1 MSINKITFTDNYS
14 LRDQIKAEVKKGT
27 PIMEIVDEMADATS
41 DLLEDVFKEI
51 EQEAKADKKIKEIAA
66 VADAKESFV
75 DAYFDYLD
83 ALGVGSPS
91 DRNDKE
97 FRQKFIDTLDEVEK
111 LFSLMSPTPDATE
124 QEEVKKEKELYS
136 LSDLSFDATEQEEE
150 KKEKKPTP
158 HERWESMKAAKADK
172 GTPSAKEEPREKEYK
187 KYCCGNHDSDL
198 DALLSLL
205 KSLD

>member
-1 MSINKITFTDNYS
+1 MSNKITFTDNYS

-41 DLLEDVFKEI
+41 DLLEGIFKEI
-51 EQEAKADKKIKEIAA
+51 ELEAKADEKVKEIKA

-83 ALGVGSPS
+83 ALGVGNPS

-111 LFSLMSPTPDATE
+111 LFSLMNPPSDAAE
-124 QEEVKKEKELYS
+124 QEEVKKEKTLYS
-136 LSDLSFDATEQEEE
+136 LSDLSFDATEQEEA
-150 KKEKKPTP
+150 KKEKKSTP
-158 HERWESMKAAKADK
+158 HEKWKSMKAANADK
-172 GTPSAKEEPREKEYK
+172 GTPSAKEEHRKEVYK

-198 DALLSLL
+198 DTLLSLL

>member
-1 MSINKITFTDNYS
+1 MSNKITFTDNYS

-41 DLLEDVFKEI
+41 DLLEGIFKEI
-51 EQEAKADKKIKEIAA
+51 ELEAKADEKVKEIKA

-83 ALGVGSPS
+83 ALGVGNPS

-111 LFSLMSPTPDATE
+111 LFSLMNPPSDATE
-124 QEEVKKEKELYS
+124 QEEVKKEKTLYS
-136 LSDLSFDATEQEEE
+136 LSDLSFDATEQEEV

-158 HERWESMKAAKADK
+158 HERWAAKADK
-172 GTPSAKEEPREKEYK
+172 DTPSTKEEHRKKVYK
-187 KYCCGNHDSDL
+187 KYCGGSHDSDL
-198 DALLSLL
+198 DTLYSLL

>member
-1 MSINKITFTDNYS
+1 MSNKITFTDNYS

-41 DLLEDVFKEI
+41 NLLEDIFKEI
-51 EQEAKADKKIKEIAA
+51 ELEAKADEKVKKIAA
-66 VADAKESFV
+66 AADAKESFV

-111 LFSLMSPTPDATE
+111 LFSLMNPPSDAAE
-124 QEEVKKEKELYS
+124 QEK
-136 LSDLSFDATEQEEE
+136 A
-150 KKEKKPTP
+150 KKEKKLTP
-158 HERWESMKAAKADK
+158 HERWAAKADK
-172 GTPSAKEEPREKEYK
+172 GTPSEKEEHRKKVYK
-187 KYCCGNHDSDL
+187 KYCGGNHDSDL
-198 DALLSLL
+198 DTLYSLL